1 MQHDDI
7 PNNGHDMTTDASSS
21 HDTGHDTDHKAG
33 MVALIGPPN
42 VGKST
47 LLNALIGEKLAIVT
61 PKPQTTRSQI
71 TGIYTVPDL
80 QIVFFDTPGIHQRKG
95 KLNKFLLQSAWQSLQ
110 EADVAVACIDAA
122 KALKADGIAGQ
133 IAQIKTPLVQSGLP
147 LVVLLNKADLVRDKG
162 RLLPLL
168 QEAAELFPEATVI
181 PVSALKEDNLEALI
195 KILAE
200 RLPLSPPL
208 FPEDQLS
215 TAPVRFMAAE
225 IIREKLFLQLRQEVP
240 YGVAVDIEQ
249 WDEDPDT
256 GFTRINAV
264 IYVGRDQH
272 KGMVIGKQGK
282 TLKDVGAQARQEIQE
297 LLEAKV
303 FLELFVK
310 VKEDWTE
317 SPAMLLELGYR
328 L

>member
-1 MQHDDI
+1 MES
-7 PNNGHDMTTDASSS
+7 MTPSPSGEHSPHTT
-21 HDTGHDTDHKAG
+21 HRAG

-71 TGIYTVPDL
+71 TGIYTVPGL

-110 EADVAVACIDAA
+110 EADAAVACIDAA
-122 KALKADGIAGQ
+122 KALKADGLAAQ
-133 IAQIKTPLVQSGLP
+133 VHQIKQPLEQSGLP
-147 LVVLLNKADLVRDKG
+147 LVVLLNKADLVKDKG

-168 QEAAELFPEATVI
+168 EEAAALFPEAMVI
-181 PVSALKEDNLEALI
+181 PVSALREDNLQPLV
-195 KILAE
+195 KTLAAH
-200 RLPLSPPL
+200 LPLSPPL

-225 IIREKLFLQLRQEVP
+225 IVREKLFLQLRQEVP
-240 YGVAVDIEQ
+240 YGVAVAIEQ
-249 WDEDPDT
+249 WDEDPNT
-256 GFTRINAV
+256 GFTQINAV
-264 IYVGRDQH
+264 IYVGRDGH
-272 KGMVIGKQGK
+272 KGMVIGKRGA
-282 TLKDVGAQARQEIQE
+282 TLREVGVQARQEIQE

-303 FLELFVK
+303 HLELFVK

-317 SPAMLLELGYR
+317 SPSMLHELGYR